1 MKSQK
6 QFFQLMQLLT
16 RGFGIQTPKDDV
28 SLHHYIHYIDLYCIL
43 QLEPF
48 SLRGS
53 TECVCVYI

>member
-48 SLRGS
+48 L
-53 TECVCVYI
+53 